1 MWKALIRKC
10 VLLPKTLNKNKIMN
24 ELKFSESE
32 IPYEEL
38 ANFGL
43 SQEMIDDFPESIMNK
58 FLSGQRTPLLPIE
71 RADFDGVVHKDFAR
85 IRLQQTEDG
94 LHPVFLPLIAKNNL
108 EYFTEE
114 QKTAL
119 QNGQVLK
126 VLLPSNNSWNYV
138 QLDGATNATI
148 SV

>member
-43 SQEMIDDFPESIMNK
+43 SQEMIDDFPESIM
-58 FLSGQRTPLLPIE
+58 Q
-71 RADFDGVVHKDFAR
+71 
-85 IRLQQTEDG
+85 
-94 LHPVFLPLIAKNNL
+94 
-108 EYFTEE
+108 
-114 QKTAL
+114 
-119 QNGQVLK
+119 
-126 VLLPSNNSWNYV
+126 
-138 QLDGATNATI
+138 
-148 SV
+148 

>member
-71 RADFDGVVHKDFAR
+71 RADFDGVVHKDFALTANR
-85 IRLQQTEDG
+85 GWASSSVLASHR
-94 LHPVFLPLIAKNNL
+94 K
-108 EYFTEE
+108 E
-114 QKTAL
+114 Q
-119 QNGQVLK
+119 
-126 VLLPSNNSWNYV
+126 S
-138 QLDGATNATI
+138 
-148 SV
+148 

>member
-10 VLLPKTLNKNKIMN
+10 VLLPKTLNKNKVMN

-58 FLSGQRTPLLPIE
+58 FLSGQRTPLLPMG
-71 RADFDGVVHKDFAR
+71 RADF
-85 IRLQQTEDG
+85 
-94 LHPVFLPLIAKNNL
+94 
-108 EYFTEE
+108 
-114 QKTAL
+114 
-119 QNGQVLK
+119 
-126 VLLPSNNSWNYV
+126 
-138 QLDGATNATI
+138 
-148 SV
+148 

>member
-1 MWKALIRKC
+1 
-10 VLLPKTLNKNKIMN
+10 MN

-85 IRLQQTEDG
+85 IRLQQTEDQ
-94 LHPVFLPLIAKNNL
+94 FAINRC
-108 EYFTEE
+108 EDDRS
-114 QKTAL
+114 
-119 QNGQVLK
+119 LK
-126 VLLPSNNSWNYV
+126 SKRGRQCVRNWV
-138 QLDGATNATI
+138 W
-148 SV
+148 

>member
-85 IRLQQTEDG
+85 IRLQ
-94 LHPVFLPLIAKNNL
+94 
-108 EYFTEE
+108 
-114 QKTAL
+114 
-119 QNGQVLK
+119 
-126 VLLPSNNSWNYV
+126 
-138 QLDGATNATI
+138 
-148 SV
+148 

>member
-1 MWKALIRKC
+1 
-10 VLLPKTLNKNKIMN
+10 
-24 ELKFSESE
+24 
-32 IPYEEL
+32 
-38 ANFGL
+38 
-43 SQEMIDDFPESIMNK
+43 MIDDFPESIMNK

-114 QKTAL
+114 QKTAFAKRTSFASGYIFL
-119 QNGQVLK
+119 RKILK
-126 VLLPSNNSWNYV
+126 VVLC
-138 QLDGATNATI
+138 DEARTG
-148 SV
+148 

>member
-43 SQEMIDDFPESIMNK
+43 SQEMIDDFPESIMN
-58 FLSGQRTPLLPIE
+58 
-71 RADFDGVVHKDFAR
+71 
-85 IRLQQTEDG
+85 
-94 LHPVFLPLIAKNNL
+94 
-108 EYFTEE
+108 
-114 QKTAL
+114 
-119 QNGQVLK
+119 LK
-126 VLLPSNNSWNYV
+126 S
-138 QLDGATNATI
+138 ATYR
-148 SV
+148 V